1 MGRCFNCGYMYADLN
16 DEGEP
21 ISQEYCHYDGP
32 DAWAPCEQDDYI
44 EEELREELGSM
55 YDLGWDEEP
64 TFEEY
69 GAPYD
74 YKEF

>member
-1 MGRCFNCGYMYADLN
+1 MNMCFNCGYMYADVDDN
-16 DEGEP
+16 GVP
-21 ISQEYCHYDGP
+21 ISNEYCHCESDWP
-32 DAWAPCEQDDYI
+32 PCEEDEYV

-64 TFEEY
+64 IFEGY
-69 GAPYD
+69 NAPYD